1 MQHMREDKAK
11 RALFAGLLTVL
22 SLGLG
27 LLSTP
32 AQAVT
37 NGQLVPDPKSSAPY
51 VVSIWTTTDS
61 NDYKDAEFLCTGT
74 LIGPQVVLTAAH
86 CTTYTTP
93 YFVKVGADSLNDQTP
108 FTQVSAIWTSPRYNP
123 KTFTNDVGLLKLTD
137 RLKILSFQH
146 LPVLK

>member
-1 MQHMREDKAK
+1 MQHMRRRELIRPRVMSVLTAS
-11 RALFAGLLTVL
+11 LLWI
-22 SLGLG
+22 G
-27 LLSTP
+27 LLSVP

-74 LIGPQVVLTAAH
+74 LISPQVVLTAAH

-93 YFVKVGADSLNDQTP
+93 YFVKVGAESLNDQTA
-108 FTQVSAIWTSPRYNP
+108 FTQVSAVWTSPRYNP
-123 KTFTNDVGLLKLTD
+123 KTFINDV
-137 RLKILSFQH
+137 
-146 LPVLK
+146 